1 MSDKSNVVPINLASK
16 SADEKLKVSLV
27 DEVTGEQIG
36 TATLEGEM
44 KYSRI
49 LKAGEDTYLMVDE
62 ANWEVAWNRFPWKM
76 RARPFSTAAMKP
88 RSLGMSTM
96 THDRLLSGRSY
107 VVIEI
112 GEHVFAVPE
121 RHMEELCRIFP
132 QNL

>member
-49 LKAGEDTYLMVDE
+49 LKAGEDTCLMVDE
-62 ANWEVAWNRFPWKM
+62 ANWEVARNRFPWKM
-76 RARPFSTAAMKP
+76 QVRPFSTAAMKP
-88 RSLGMSTM
+88 
-96 THDRLLSGRSY
+96 RLLSGRSY

-121 RHMEELCRIFP
+121 RHTEELCRIFP
-132 QNL
+132 QNP